1 VKPRG
6 RGLAKSCFR
15 AKYLATFRRSGLL
28 TTSEIMSS
36 TAKTLAT
43 LGIIALVVVAAIW
56 VGFFRGTE
64 PAPQPTPPPVD
75 EPQPAKP
82 TNVSPFF
89 TRPGTK
95 VARAADPVVAEV
107 PATTTNLMTDW
118 EDRVDQIL
126 GDEKT
131 EVDEK
136 ARRMLELFPH
146 FPEAGQVET
155 AQHISN
161 LLPHED
167 YATFGGYL
175 TNSKTPVSVQDVILA
190 DVLNRPNEIKLPL
203 LLETARN
210 SENAKAGEAKEMLE
224 LYLEEDHGTDW
235 KKWEEEM
242 NKWLKENPD

>member
-1 VKPRG
+1 
-6 RGLAKSCFR
+6 
-15 AKYLATFRRSGLL
+15 
-28 TTSEIMSS
+28 MSS

-43 LGIIALVVVAAIW
+43 LAIIALVAVAAIW
-56 VGFFRGTE
+56 LGFLRGTE
-64 PAPQPTPPPVD
+64 PAPQPTPPPP
-75 EPQPAKP
+75 EEETPPA
-82 TNVSPFF
+82 TTTSVSSFF

-95 VARAADPVVAEV
+95 VVRTTTPVVAEV
-107 PATTTNLMTDW
+107 PAATTNLMTDW

-136 ARRMLELFPH
+136 ARRMLELFPL
-146 FPEAGQVET
+146 FPEAGQVES
-155 AQHISN
+155 AQHIAN

-210 SENAKAGEAKEMLE
+210 PENAKAGEAKEMLE
-224 LYLEEDHGTDW
+224 LYLEDDYGADW
-235 KKWEEEM
+235 NKWQQEM
-242 NKWLKENPD
+242 EKWLKENPD

>member
-1 VKPRG
+1 
-6 RGLAKSCFR
+6 
-15 AKYLATFRRSGLL
+15 
-28 TTSEIMSS
+28 MSS

-43 LGIIALVVVAAIW
+43 LAIIALAAVAAIW
-56 VGFFRGTE
+56 LGFFRGTE
-64 PAPQPTPPPVD
+64 PAPQPAPPPV
-75 EPQPAKP
+75 EETQPAAT
-82 TNVSPFF
+82 TNVSSFF

-95 VARAADPVVAEV
+95 VARATEPVVAAV

-118 EDRVDQIL
+118 DDRVDQIL

-167 YATFGGYL
+167 YATFGNYL

-203 LLETARN
+203 LLETARTPD
-210 SENAKAGEAKEMLE
+210 NAKAGEAKELLE
-224 LYLEEDHGTDW
+224 LYLEVDYGTDW
-235 KKWEEEM
+235 KKWQQEM
-242 NKWLKENPD
+242 EKWLKENPD